1 MTDINQ
7 IIKEVY
13 ENPVS
18 GYGSIKDTFQQAIKK
33 DASIKYHD
41 VKQYL
46 NKLQHRQTQFTYKKF
61 NSFISKHPLY
71 DFEID
76 LIDLTE
82 EATKH
87 GGIRYGLTAI
97 DTFTK
102 IAHVSP
108 IKTKTPADIVE
119 SNGRCY

>member
-1 MTDINQ
+1 MMADKNQ
-7 IIKEVY
+7 IIKEIY
-13 ENPVS
+13 ENPIL
-18 GYGSIKDTFQQAIKK
+18 GYGSITDTFHQAIKQNK
-33 DASIKYHD
+33 SITYDD

-46 NKLQHRQTQFTYKKF
+46 NNLQHRQTQFTYKKF

-87 GGIRYGLTAI
+87 GGIRYGLTVI

-102 IAHVSP
+102 NS
-108 IKTKTPADIVE
+108 TC
-119 SNGRCY
+119 SSY